1 MKLPKLTNLSVTDAT
16 VGDAHFP
23 KVEALLPFN
32 GTNGAT
38 STTDLSD
45 RGNTVTFA
53 NTAQISTAQSK
64 FGGSSLLLDGIVIML
79 ICLRRLTS
87 LSLRILL

>member
-1 MKLPKLTNLSVTDAT
+1 MRQFKLDKIKATDAAD
-16 VGDAHFP
+16 GDAHFP
-23 KVEALLPFN
+23 KVEALLPFD

-45 RGNTVTFA
+45 RGHTVTFA

-64 FGGSSLLLDGIVIML
+64 FGGSSLLLDGDSDYVDL
-79 ICLRRLTS
+79 PRATLTFH
-87 LSLRILL
+87 